1 MGLST
6 IILILALILPGHDYY
21 GRSSYPDSLLIW
33 THSMREL
40 QFHDK
45 FVPTECA
52 AGESHSKAGVPAVTA
67 GAGVTWV
74 DVYLAATERDLVSYH
89 ACC

>member
-1 MGLST
+1 
-6 IILILALILPGHDYY
+6 
-21 GRSSYPDSLLIW
+21 
-33 THSMREL
+33 MREL

-52 AGESHSKAGVPAVTA
+52 EGESHSKAGVPAVTV

-74 DVYLAATERDLVSYH
+74 DVYLAATERDLVS
-89 ACC
+89 CNFPR